1 MQRALGSTG
10 KGGSSSTMK
19 RGRREDNEEIIR
31 VPAFDNSDLIEKFK
45 LTLVGRMFHSDGRS
59 VEALLKHMPKR
70 RIWDVE
76 GRVKGTNLGNDKFQ
90 FDFDKEEDLL
100 KVLQRRPCHF
110 NKWSFSLERWIPT
123 IKEDFPN
130 MLLLWATV
138 SGIPIH
144 YKKLETYQSVGSALG
159 TYDSADIEGGRVKV
173 FINGDLPLKFECKV
187 GFDNGDVVKVTI
199 KYEDLHRHCYTCKR
213 ITHEEGT
220 CPNLS
225 EVQREKN
232 RLLRIEQKDQEERA
246 TKEAFSTPYRRNAEV
261 YQSTTNH
268 RDSRDRERRSDSSY
282 QQYQRRER
290 RYEERHGQET
300 SHDLCNRL
308 TDRRE
313 AQSKDVWNRLD
324 NSTRSE
330 LPRNRERYHPYHNS
344 SRVES
349 RGKHRDTGSS
359 SEWRPKER
367 QEMRTESYLNYAN
380 QKEKHVERFENHS
393 YRRRISPDSQC
404 TISENVQSK
413 WQRGH
418 LGGRRSRS
426 PPTHMEWRPVR
437 KDKATTPTSTPRDQ
451 GLEERRNNG
460 QVGFE
465 GLTETGIADDETNVE
480 KEAATLIPSL
490 EKESDTNINV
500 RTEVAKKVLGAN
512 SSHLSN
518 CEHGYTTKDKE
529 EDDIDKIIDEYAELA
544 MNEEPVDDDDLL
556 DEISEGEIP
565 EKENLAAE
573 QDTEDGRIEAILQL
587 SPSRA
592 TSLSRPENM
601 KQSAALGLKVT
612 SQEITTKRSWKR
624 IIRCSL
630 LLVGREEDHGAQNSK
645 EHLRPRSWLTEDDC
659 LRK

>member
-1 MQRALGSTG
+1 
-10 KGGSSSTMK
+10 
-19 RGRREDNEEIIR
+19 
-31 VPAFDNSDLIEKFK
+31 
-45 LTLVGRMFHSDGRS
+45 
-59 VEALLKHMPKR
+59 
-70 RIWDVE
+70 
-76 GRVKGTNLGNDKFQ
+76 
-90 FDFDKEEDLL
+90 
-100 KVLQRRPCHF
+100 
-110 NKWSFSLERWIPT
+110 
-123 IKEDFPN
+123 
-130 MLLLWATV
+130 
-138 SGIPIH
+138 
-144 YKKLETYQSVGSALG
+144 SVGSALG

-220 CPNLS
+220 CPDLS

-300 SHDLCNRL
+300 SHDLRNRL

-349 RGKHRDTGSS
+349 RGKYKDTGSS

-380 QKEKHVERFENHS
+380 QKEKQVERFENHS
-393 YRRRISPDSQC
+393 YRRRISPDSQR

-460 QVGFE
+460 QVGLE
-465 GLTETGIADDETNVE
+465 GLTENGIADDETNVE
-480 KEAATLIPSL
+480 KEAATFIPSL
-490 EKESDTNINV
+490 EKESETNINV
-500 RTEVAKKVLGAN
+500 RTEVARKVLGAN

-518 CEHGYTTKDKE
+518 CEHGYSTKDKE

-573 QDTEDGRIEAILQL
+573 QDTEDGWIEAISQL

-601 KQSAALGLKVT
+601 KKSAALDLKVT
-612 SQEITTKRSWKR
+612 SQEITTKRSLEKNNTMLPPAGGKRRGSRSPELKGASASKKLANRGRLSPKICQVDAPWIDDKEATGLGFSLLDENRPILFGARGDISSASPLHAEAER
-624 IIRCSL
+624 IIWALQEL
-630 LLVGREEDHGAQNSK
+630 LKIGRSEIHVLSDCEQLVKIIHTDTEWPALAPELDEIKALSNEFLKFSIAAI
-645 EHLRPRSWLTEDDC
+645 PRSLNTQADSLTKSGRSRKLSPLVSVSAPTWLVPGASLTVAE
-659 LRK
+659 

>member
-1 MQRALGSTG
+1 M
-10 KGGSSSTMK
+10 
-19 RGRREDNEEIIR
+19 
-31 VPAFDNSDLIEKFK
+31 
-45 LTLVGRMFHSDGRS
+45 
-59 VEALLKHMPKR
+59 
-70 RIWDVE
+70 
-76 GRVKGTNLGNDKFQ
+76 
-90 FDFDKEEDLL
+90 
-100 KVLQRRPCHF
+100 
-110 NKWSFSLERWIPT
+110 
-123 IKEDFPN
+123 
-130 MLLLWATV
+130 
-138 SGIPIH
+138 
-144 YKKLETYQSVGSALG
+144 
-159 TYDSADIEGGRVKV
+159 
-173 FINGDLPLKFECKV
+173 
-187 GFDNGDVVKVTI
+187 
-199 KYEDLHRHCYTCKR
+199 
-213 ITHEEGT
+213 
-220 CPNLS
+220 
-225 EVQREKN
+225 
-232 RLLRIEQKDQEERA
+232 
-246 TKEAFSTPYRRNAEV
+246 
-261 YQSTTNH
+261 
-268 RDSRDRERRSDSSY
+268 
-282 QQYQRRER
+282 
-290 RYEERHGQET
+290 
-300 SHDLCNRL
+300 
-308 TDRRE
+308 
-313 AQSKDVWNRLD
+313 
-324 NSTRSE
+324 
-330 LPRNRERYHPYHNS
+330 
-344 SRVES
+344 
-349 RGKHRDTGSS
+349 
-359 SEWRPKER
+359 
-367 QEMRTESYLNYAN
+367 
-380 QKEKHVERFENHS
+380 
-393 YRRRISPDSQC
+393 
-404 TISENVQSK
+404 
-413 WQRGH
+413 
-418 LGGRRSRS
+418 
-426 PPTHMEWRPVR
+426 R

-573 QDTEDGRIEAILQL
+573 QDTEDGRIEAISQL